1 MFKIIIASCVV
12 ASALGCGASTPAP
25 STSAPSSPDM
35 ASSSGGAQAQAAGD
49 IIATARGAG
58 SFGTL
63 LAAVDAAGLTATLQ
77 GAGPFTVFAPTDAAF
92 AALPAGTVETLL
104 RPENRARLSAVLTY
118 HVVPGNVSAAQVTT
132 MTTATSVQGA
142 PIAIAVENGHVMLN
156 HSATVTTADVRAS
169 NGVIHVIDRVILPPG

>member
-12 ASALGCGASTPAP
+12 ASVLGCGASTP
-25 STSAPSSPDM
+25 SPSSPVTAS
-35 ASSSGGAQAQAAGD
+35 ASSGAEAQAPGD

-58 SFGTL
+58 SFRTL
-63 LAAVDAAGLTATLQ
+63 LAAVEAAGLNATLQ

-104 RPENRARLSAVLTY
+104 RPENRARLTAVLTY
-118 HVVPGNVSAAQVTT
+118 HVVSGNVSAAQVTT
-132 MTTATSVQGA
+132 MTSATSVQGA
-142 PIAIAVENGHVMLN
+142 PIAIAVDNGHVMLN
-156 HSATVTTADVRAS
+156 RSATVTTADVRAS

>member
-12 ASALGCGASTPAP
+12 ASALGCAASTPAP
-25 STSAPSSPDM
+25 SSPAV

-58 SFGTL
+58 SFRTL

-118 HVVPGNVSAAQVTT
+118 HVVSGNVSAAQVTT

>member
-12 ASALGCGASTPAP
+12 ASVLGCGASTPPPA
-25 STSAPSSPDM
+25 SPVTAS
-35 ASSSGGAQAQAAGD
+35 ASSGAEAQPAGD

-58 SFGTL
+58 SFRTL
-63 LAAVDAAGLTATLQ
+63 LAAVEAAGLNATLQ

-104 RPENRARLSAVLTY
+104 RPENRARLTAVLTY
-118 HVVPGNVSAAQVTT
+118 HVVSGNVSAAQVTT
-132 MTTATSVQGA
+132 MTSATSVQGA

-156 HSATVTTADVRAS
+156 HSATVTTVDVRAS

>member
-1 MFKIIIASCVV
+1 M
-12 ASALGCGASTPAP
+12 
-25 STSAPSSPDM
+25 
-35 ASSSGGAQAQAAGD
+35 
-49 IIATARGAG
+49 
-58 SFGTL
+58 
-63 LAAVDAAGLTATLQ
+63 DAAGLTATLQ

-104 RPENRARLSAVLTY
+104 RPENRARLSAVRTY
-118 HVVPGNVSAAQVTT
+118 HVVPGNGSAAQVTT

-156 HSATVTTADVRAS
+156 RSATVTTADVRAT